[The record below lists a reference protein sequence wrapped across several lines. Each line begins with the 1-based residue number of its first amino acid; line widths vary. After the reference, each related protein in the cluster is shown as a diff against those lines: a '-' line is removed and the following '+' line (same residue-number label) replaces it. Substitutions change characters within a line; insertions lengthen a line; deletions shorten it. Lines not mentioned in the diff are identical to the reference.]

1 MKKVLFA
8 STALIATA
16 GVAAADI
23 TFGGY
28 GRFGLQHLEDRSV
41 TDNAAGTV
49 TQIDDTIIESR
60 FRLNIDATAESDAG
74 VTFGARLRIEANEN
88 GEAAGRGGFNGA
100 RFHAET
106 GGFRLEVGNIAHA
119 LDNLSHFYGAGD
131 NSEPGLIGAVGH
143 YSNYRGPVA
152 GYSGTGAG
160 VNGVSAIYSVGD
172 FRAQL
177 SYSDDSD
184 GAFVPAVFGV
194 NDASGTSAERISASV
209 AYTFSGW
216 TVALGYED
224 ADQGGT
230 AAGADTDGVVL
241 TVGGSLGVADV
252 ALFIGDAEGF
262 DTAYGVSG
270 RFDVGAATAI
280 EVAIAAGGDR
290 EDGTSN
296 LDTAFA
302 IGFDHDLGG
311 GVKLAGS
318 VGRNN
323 ADKTV
328 ADLGV
333 QFNF

>member
-16 GVAAADI
+16 GVAAAEI

-28 GRFGLQHLEDRSV
+28 GRFGLQHQEDR
-41 TDNAAGTV
+41 N
-49 TQIDDTIIESR
+49 IDPATGLVDPLRVNDKDTIIESR
-60 FRLNIDATAESDAG
+60 FRLNIDVSTESDQG
-74 VTFGARLRIEANEN
+74 VTFGARLRIQSGDNGDGSAN
-88 GEAAGRGGFNGA
+88 AAAFNGA

-106 GGFRLEVGNIAHA
+106 GGFRLEVGNISHA
-119 LDNLSHFYGAGD
+119 LDNLANYFGY
-131 NSEPGLIGAVGH
+131 EPGLIGAVGQ
-143 YSNYRGPVA
+143 YNGYRGPKTD
-152 GYSGTGAG
+152 YSSGGAG
-160 VNGVSAIYSVGD
+160 VNGVSAIYSMGD
-172 FRAQL
+172 FRGQL
-177 SYSDDSD
+177 SYDDDTD
-184 GAFVPAVFGV
+184 GT
-194 NDASGTSAERISASV
+194 GTDLETISASV

-224 ADQGGT
+224 ADDGNGVE
-230 AAGADTDGVVL
+230 TDGVVL

-252 ALFIGDAEGF
+252 AFFIGDADGF

-280 EVAIAAGGDR
+280 VASIGAGGDT
-290 EDGTSN
+290 DGLNDRDTSYG
-296 LDTAFA
+296 

-311 GVKLAGS
+311 GVALRGM
-318 VGRNN
+318 VGNDSNDR
-323 ADKTV
+323 TV

>member
-28 GRFGLQHLEDRSV
+28 GRFGLQHLEDRDISSGNV
-41 TDNAAGTV
+41 NA
-49 TQIDDTIIESR
+49 DDTIIESR
-60 FRLNIDATAESDAG
+60 FRLNIDGSTESDAG
-74 VTFGARLRIEANEN
+74 VTFGARIRIQADEDGEGNANT
-88 GEAAGRGGFNGA
+88 AGFSGA

-106 GGFRLEVGNIAHA
+106 GGFRLEVGNISHA
-119 LDNLSHFYGAGD
+119 LDNMANFYG
-131 NSEPGLIGAVGH
+131 NEPGLIGAVGQ
-143 YSNYRGPVA
+143 YSNYSGPV
-152 GYSGTGAG
+152 SGFSTGGAG
-160 VNGVSAIYSVGD
+160 TNGVSAIYSVGD

-177 SYSDDSD
+177 SYSADTD
-184 GAFVPAVFGV
+184 GDFAAAVAPAV
-194 NDASGTSAERISASV
+194 DDTGTVSERVSASV

-216 TVALGYED
+216 TVELGYEE
-224 ADQGGT
+224 ADQGG
-230 AAGADTDGVVL
+230 ALGSDVDGVVL
-241 TVGGSLGVADV
+241 AVGGSLGVADV
-252 ALFIGDAEGF
+252 TLFIGEADGY
-262 DTAYGVSG
+262 DTAYGVSA

-280 EVAIAAGGDR
+280 TAAISAGGDQ
-290 EDGTSN
+290 DGVGGTD
-296 LDTAFA
+296 LDTAYA

-311 GVKLAGS
+311 GVALRGM

>member
-8 STALIATA
+8 TTALVATA
-16 GVAAADI
+16 GVAAADV

-28 GRFGLQHLEDRSV
+28 GRFGLQHRENRGVGL
-41 TDNAAGTV
+41 
-49 TQIDDTIIESR
+49 DDTIIESR
-60 FRLNIDATAESDAG
+60 FRLNIDASTESDAG
-74 VTFGARLRIEANEN
+74 VTFGARIRIQADDADGTISPVGNAES
-88 GEAAGRGGFNGA
+88 AAFNGA

-119 LDNLSHFYGAGD
+119 LDNLANYFGY
-131 NSEPGLIGAVGH
+131 EPGLIGAVGQ
-143 YSNYRGPVA
+143 YNGYRGPKTDYASAGSVA
-152 GYSGTGAG
+152 GSIFGGQG
-160 VNGVSAIYSVGD
+160 VNGISAIYSVGD

-177 SYSDDSD
+177 SYDDDND
-184 GAFVPAVFGV
+184 GAGA
-194 NDASGTSAERISASV
+194 DLETTSVSL

-216 TVALGYED
+216 TVALGHERSD
-224 ADQGGT
+224 DG
-230 AAGADTDGVVL
+230 AGADLDGTVL

-252 ALFIGDAEGF
+252 AFFIGDADGF

-280 EVAIAAGGDR
+280 VASIGAGGDT
-290 EDGTSN
+290 DGLNDRDTSYG
-296 LDTAFA
+296 

-311 GVKLAGS
+311 GVALKGM
-318 VGRNN
+318 VGRNSG
-323 ADKTV
+323 DQTV